1 MNIYENIKHCPV
13 EVAMKILGKKWTIH
27 ILRDMFRGITKF
39 SDFLQLNPKMSTRIL
54 SQRLK
59 ELQED
64 DMIIRIVLDQTP
76 IHIEYHLTDKGIAF
90 QDTIIALSRFS
101 ITKFPDRIFEKISVT
116 SEVAEQAIQI
126 AEHRFG
132 VISTLE
138 DYHSLA

>member
-1 MNIYENIKHCPV
+1 MKLHENIKHCPV

-39 SDFLQLNPKMSTRIL
+39 SEFLVLNPKMSTRIL

-59 ELQED
+59 ELQAD
-64 DMIIRIVLDQTP
+64 GMIDRIVLNQTP

-90 QDTIIALSRFS
+90 QDIILALSRFS
-101 ITKFPDRIFEKISVT
+101 ITKFPERIFENIIVTHEIS
-116 SEVAEQAIQI
+116 EQAIQI

-138 DYHSLA
+138 DYAQLA

>member
-1 MNIYENIKHCPV
+1 MKLRENIKHCPI

-39 SDFLQLNPKMSTRIL
+39 SEFLVLNPKMSTRIL

-59 ELQED
+59 ELQAD
-64 DMIIRIVLDQTP
+64 GMIDRIVLNKTP
-76 IHIEYHLTDKGIAF
+76 IHIEYHFTDKGIAF
-90 QDTIIALSRFS
+90 QDIILALSWFS
-101 ITKFPDRIFEKISVT
+101 ITKFPERIFENIVVTQEIS
-116 SEVAEQAIQI
+116 EQAIQI

-138 DYHSLA
+138 DYAQLV